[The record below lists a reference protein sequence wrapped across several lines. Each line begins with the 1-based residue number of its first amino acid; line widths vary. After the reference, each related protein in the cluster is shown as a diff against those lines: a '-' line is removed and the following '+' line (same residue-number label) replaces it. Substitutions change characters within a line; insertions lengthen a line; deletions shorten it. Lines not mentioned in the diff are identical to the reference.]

1 MIQDGRVEVGEGE
14 RLVPGPSLSY
24 SSEPCSEGM
33 SAYEQ
38 VMSEET
44 GFDAVSAQQCSVD
57 IYCLGAIPCTL
68 FLVMYSSVA
77 GDESLS
83 ACLVGMYVRV
93 LSSPPPGHPPSC

>member
-57 IYCLGAIPCTL
+57 IVWVLYPLTHYSWLCTVVWQVTRAFPRTL
-68 FLVMYSSVA
+68 
-77 GDESLS
+77 
-83 ACLVGMYVRV
+83 
-93 LSSPPPGHPPSC
+93 